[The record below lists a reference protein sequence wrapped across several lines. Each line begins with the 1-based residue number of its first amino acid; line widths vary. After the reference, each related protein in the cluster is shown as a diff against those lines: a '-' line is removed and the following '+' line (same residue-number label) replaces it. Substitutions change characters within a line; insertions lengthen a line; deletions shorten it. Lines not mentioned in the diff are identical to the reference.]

1 MKLLGRRMAWL
12 GWVVAGILALSVG
25 GAAFAATQQSSGNDP
40 RPQKL
45 GYAFAQA
52 TATTN
57 GNGNG
62 KGMAGGRLRFGRGL
76 GGARFPGRALH
87 GEATVQTDN
96 GTKTYVFASGTVS
109 ALSGSSITIKSS
121 DNVSTTF
128 AINGDTR
135 YGFRNFSQPQAE
147 LKTGQTAW
155 VIGTK
160 SGDTNTATRIVTFQN
175 PPQQGTR

>member
-25 GAAFAATQQSSGNDP
+25 GAAFAATQQSSDNP
-40 RPQKL
+40 EPQKL

-57 GNGNG
+57 GNG
-62 KGMAGGRLRFGRGL
+62 KGAGGGRLRFGHGL

-96 GTKTYVFASGTVS
+96 GTKTYAFANGTVS
-109 ALSGSSITIKSS
+109 ALSGTSITIKSS

>member
-1 MKLLGRRMAWL
+1 MKLLGRRTAWL

-25 GAAFAATQQSSGNDP
+25 GAAFAATQQSSGTDP
-40 RPQKL
+40 QPQRL

-57 GNGNG
+57 GNS
-62 KGMAGGRLRFGRGL
+62 KGPGGGRLRFGHGL

-96 GTKTYVFASGTVS
+96 GTKTYAFANGTVS
-109 ALSGSSITIKSS
+109 ALSGTSITIKSS

-135 YGFRNFSQPQAE
+135 FGFQNFSQPQAE

>member
-25 GAAFAATQQSSGNDP
+25 GAAFAATQQSSGTDP
-40 RPQKL
+40 QPQKL

-57 GNGNG
+57 GNG
-62 KGMAGGRLRFGRGL
+62 KGVPGGRPRFGRGL
-76 GGARFPGRALH
+76 GGAKFPGRALH

-96 GTKTYVFASGTVS
+96 GTKTYVFANGTVS
-109 ALSGSSITIKSS
+109 ALSGTSITIKSS

-128 AINGDTR
+128 AINSDTR
-135 YGFRNFSQPQAE
+135 YGFQNFSQPQAE
-147 LKTGQTAW
+147 LKTGQTAR

>member
-12 GWVVAGILALSVG
+12 GWVLAGILALSVG
-25 GAAFAATQQSSGNDP
+25 GAAFAATQSGNDP
-40 RPQKL
+40 QPQKL

-57 GNGNG
+57 GNG
-62 KGMAGGRLRFGRGL
+62 KGAGGGRLRFGHGL
-76 GGARFPGRALH
+76 GGARLGGRALH
-87 GEATVQTDN
+87 GEVTVQTDN
-96 GTKTYVFASGTVS
+96 GTKTYVFAKGTVS
-109 ALSGSSITIKSS
+109 ALSGTSITIKSS

-135 YGFRNFSQPQAE
+135 YGFQNFSQPQAE
-147 LKTGQTAW
+147 LKNGQTAW
-155 VIGTK
+155 AIGTK

>member
-25 GAAFAATQQSSGNDP
+25 GAAFAATQSSGNDP
-40 RPQKL
+40 KPQKL

-57 GNGNG
+57 GNGND
-62 KGMAGGRLRFGRGL
+62 KGMAGGRMRFGHGL
-76 GGARFPGRALH
+76 DSARFPGRALH

-96 GTKTYVFASGTVS
+96 GTKTYVFAKGTVS
-109 ALSGSSITIKSS
+109 ALSGTSITIKSS

-135 YGFRNFSQPQAE
+135 YGFQNFSQPRAE